1 MEHIQKGFIAI
12 INVGNCT
19 WSSDRR
25 AVRLELIPEVRES
38 SLSLGGVAIRT
49 ALLCKMLFSVFNF

>member
-1 MEHIQKGFIAI
+1 MEHIHKGSFTI

-49 ALLCKMLFSVFNF
+49 VLLCKMLFFVFNF

>member
-1 MEHIQKGFIAI
+1 MEHIHKGSFTI
-12 INVGNCT
+12 IIVRNCT
-19 WSSDRR
+19 WSNDRR

-49 ALLCKMLFSVFNF
+49 ALLCKMLFSVFDF